1 MVIIAKAAIN
11 EFSSYHPDAVDPLL
25 YWYYVSKL
33 ADWSKFS
40 DLKES
45 FNTVDYIGKD
55 LYVFNIS
62 GNKYRLIARI
72 IFRVRTVYI
81 RFIGT
86 HKAYDKINPDL
97 L

>member
-1 MVIIAKAAIN
+1 MLIIAKAAIN
-11 EFSSYHPDAVDPLL
+11 EFSLNHPDAVDPLL
-25 YWYYVSKL
+25 YWYYISKL
-33 ADWSKFS
+33 ADWSKLS
-40 DLKES
+40 DIKES

-55 LYVFNIS
+55 LYIFNIS

-86 HKAYDKINPDL
+86 HKEYDKIYPGSL
-97 L
+97 

>member
-11 EFSSYHPDAVDPLL
+11 EFSLNHPAAVEPLL
-25 YWYYVSKL
+25 YWYYTSKL
-33 ADWSKFS
+33 ADWSKLS
-40 DLKES
+40 DVKES
-45 FNTVDYIGKD
+45 FNSVDYIGGD

-72 IFRVRTVYI
+72 FFSTRTVFI

-86 HKAYDKINPDL
+86 HNEYNKVNTNSL
-97 L
+97 

>member
-1 MVIIAKAAIN
+1 MVIISKAAIN
-11 EFSSYHPDAVDPLL
+11 EFSIIHPDAVDPLL
-25 YWYYVSKL
+25 YWYYNSKL
-33 ADWSKFS
+33 AEWSKFS
-40 DLKES
+40 DVKES

-55 LYVFNIS
+55 LYVFDIG

-86 HKAYDKINPDL
+86 HKEYDKVKPDSL
-97 L
+97 